1 MSRSIALAVFFVC
14 AGFTSKADTFLILP
28 FFNISKAKNLDWV
41 GESIS
46 ERIREVLAS
55 EGIIALE
62 RNDRQEAYKRLTIRP
77 NTQLT
82 KASVVVLG
90 ESLDAD
96 QVIYGFY
103 ELIPAADPAAKT
115 RGTLRITAQILDL
128 KKMLRGPEYMELGA
142 LEELAKLQTLL
153 AWQTLQFVVPK
164 RAPSQQEFLA
174 RQAAIR
180 VDALESYIRGLLATN
195 IDQKLTLFTQAVHL
209 DPKYSQANYQLG
221 SLNWQK
227 KNYKAAAEYLQ
238 RVSPADDHYR
248 EANFFLG
255 LCRYALGDFAAAQ
268 SSFELV
274 ARDVPINE
282 VLNNLGAA
290 QSRRN
295 LPAALDSFQKA
306 MDGDPADPDYQFNV
320 GLALFKQ
327 GKLDAA
333 ADRFRA
339 VLERIPE
346 DPVSIRMLGRC
357 LRGGA
362 PRQQERV
369 EPLERLKTNY
379 SESAYWQLKNLL
391 EPKK

>member
-1 MSRSIALAVFFVC
+1 MSRSIALVLLFVC
-14 AGFTSKADTFLILP
+14 ASFASKADTFLILP
-28 FFNISKAKNLDWV
+28 FFNVSKAKNLDWV
-41 GESIS
+41 GESVS
-46 ERIREVLAS
+46 ERIREVLAA

-62 RNDRQEAYKRLTIRP
+62 RDDRQEAYKRLTIRP

-96 QVIYGFY
+96 QVIYGMY
-103 ELIPAADPAAKT
+103 ELIPPTDPAAKT

-128 KKMLRGPEYMELGA
+128 KKMLRGPEYMELGP
-142 LEELAKLQTLL
+142 LEDLAKLQTLL

-164 RAPSQQEFLA
+164 RAPSQQEFLNK
-174 RQAAIR
+174 QAPIR
-180 VDALESYIRGLLATN
+180 VDALENYIRGLLATN
-195 IDQKLTLFTQAVHL
+195 PDQKLTLFTQAVHL
-209 DPKYSQANYQLG
+209 EPKYSQANYQLG
-221 SLNWQK
+221 YLNWQK
-227 KNYKAAAEYLQ
+227 KNYKIGADFLQ
-238 RVSPADDHYR
+238 KVAPSDDHYR

-255 LCRYALGDFAAAQ
+255 LCRYALGDFAGAQ

-274 ARDVPINE
+274 ARDVPLNE
-282 VLNNLGAA
+282 VLNNIGAA

-320 GLALFKQ
+320 GIALFKQ
-327 GKLDAA
+327 GKLDLA

-339 VLERIPE
+339 VLERSPE
-346 DPVSIRMLGRC
+346 EPVSIRMLGRC
-357 LRGGA
+357 LKGTL
-362 PRQQERV
+362 PRQQERA